1 MKIKIK
7 FLEKRNLKGGY
18 GMKTLA
24 RFLLTFLILF
34 SFAIAK
40 SVDNQKVEWKGK
52 IENKNGITIIKNP
65 REPLYGEI
73 KFELEEDL
81 SIGREDDDNYMFFAV
96 GDIEVDSKENIYV
109 ADKRNYRIQKFDRNG
124 IYVQT
129 IGRQG
134 QGPGEFKLPTRI
146 RINETTGDIYIKDQA
161 FGIEIFDKQGAHI
174 KVIKTKK
181 SFSDFR
187 LDEDGNI
194 IAVFRT
200 VSELGQT
207 NSVSKT
213 NLEGEI
219 LETYAEF
226 PYNRFRQK
234 WSETGVFISISGWEK
249 DVLISKINNKT
260 FVYGYSEKYD
270 LGVIDK
276 NGQLL
281 YKIKKDEPV
290 RKFPAK
296 ERDRLKKINLG
307 EYQPFYYLIFTD
319 SEGRIYVQ
327 TNKTWLEEDVT
338 EKEVDI
344 FSKDGYYLY
353 KTTLPK
359 HTRVIKNGYL
369 YALEVEDDELVKRY
383 RIKNWDKIKEGI

>member
-1 MKIKIK
+1 MK
-7 FLEKRNLKGGY
+7 N
-18 GMKTLA
+18 KTM
-24 RFLLTFLILF
+24 FVSIILF
-34 SFAIAK
+34 FLFSIMLV
-40 SVDNQKVEWKGK
+40 SYGYQKVGWRGK
-52 IENKNGITIIKNP
+52 IEKENGIKVIKNL

-81 SIGREDDDNYMFFAV
+81 SIGREDDDNYMFYGV

-134 QGPGEFKLPTRI
+134 QGPGEFELPTII
-146 RINETTGDIYIKDQA
+146 RINETTGDIYVKDQV
-161 FGIEIFDKQGAHI
+161 FSIEIFDKQGIHI
-174 KVIKTKK
+174 KGIKTKK
-181 SFSDFR
+181 SFADFR

-194 IAVFRT
+194 IGVFRT
-200 VSELGQT
+200 YSELSQI
-207 NSVSKT
+207 NSICKV

-226 PYNRFRQK
+226 PYNRFRQRH
-234 WSETGVFISISGWEK
+234 SETAVFSVITGWEK
-249 DVLISKINNKT
+249 DVLITKINNQI

-281 YKIKKDEPV
+281 YKIKKDEPL

-369 YALEVEDDELVKRY
+369 YALEVEDEELVKRY
-383 RIKNWDKIKEGI
+383 RIKNWDNIKKGI

>member
-1 MKIKIK
+1 MKIRSSVISV
-7 FLEKRNLKGGY
+7 
-18 GMKTLA
+18 
-24 RFLLTFLILF
+24 ILF
-34 SFAIAK
+34 LSAFIMIASFR
-40 SVDNQKVEWKGK
+40 NQKFEWKGR
-52 IENKNGITIIKNP
+52 IETENGITVINNP

-81 SIGREDDDNYMFFAV
+81 SIGREDDDNYMFYGV

-109 ADKRNYRIQKFDRNG
+109 ADKRNYRIQKFDING
-124 IYVQT
+124 NYIQT

-134 QGPGEFKLPTRI
+134 QGPGEFDLPTII
-146 RINETTGDIYIKDQA
+146 RIDETTGDIYVKDQV
-161 FGIEIFDKQGAHI
+161 FGIEIFDKKGNHV
-174 KVIKTKK
+174 KGIKTKK

-194 IAVFRT
+194 IGVFRT
-200 VSELGQT
+200 LSESSRT
-207 NSVSKT
+207 NSICKV
-213 NLEGEI
+213 NLEGKI
-219 LETYAEF
+219 VETYAEF
-226 PYNRFRQK
+226 PYNRFMQRHAAG
-234 WSETGVFISISGWEK
+234 GVISAITGWEK
-249 DVLISKINNKT
+249 DVLITKINNKT
-260 FVYGYSEKYD
+260 FVYGYSGKYD
-270 LGVIDK
+270 LSVIDK

-281 YKIKKDEPV
+281 YKIKKDEPA

-296 ERDRLKKINLG
+296 KRDKLKKINLG

-327 TNKTWLEEDVT
+327 INKTWLEEDVT

-359 HTRVIKNGYL
+359 HTYVIKNGYL
-369 YALEVEDDELVKRY
+369 YALEVEDDELVKRF
-383 RIKNWDKIKEGI
+383 RIKNWDQIKKGI